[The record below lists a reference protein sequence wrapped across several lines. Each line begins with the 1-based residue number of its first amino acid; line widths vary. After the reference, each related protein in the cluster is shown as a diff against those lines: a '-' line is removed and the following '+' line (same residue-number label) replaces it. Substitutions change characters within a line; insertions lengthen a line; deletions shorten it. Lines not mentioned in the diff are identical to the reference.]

1 MSWIKR
7 SSLCYAEVGILI
19 DIRKISES
27 FQNSGMFTR
36 TEISSICLPGQA
48 TPFTFFSFLTVN
60 VSPPPST
67 LKTFN
72 HLPRGVLL
80 LRWSLV
86 SGLYSLL
93 KGRMKNTLLRFEVLH
108 SSKKAREPNHRWGES
123 RLPHAVVLCC
133 SASLQ
138 WFWIIKTT
146 TSIVSQFIKISPK
159 YCRDC
164 YRV

>member
-48 TPFTFFSFLTVN
+48 TPFTFFLLNRKCLSPAQHFKNFQPFAERCTFVTV
-60 VSPPPST
+60 
-67 LKTFN
+67 
-72 HLPRGVLL
+72 
-80 LRWSLV
+80 V
-86 SGLYSLL
+86 SGLCSLL

-133 SASLQ
+133 SASLLQ